1 MSQVSYQSFLD
12 GSTGMGA
19 PATFRPLTDD
29 DITTRKKNAGRE
41 LTVAISKKQSRWLR
55 EVDEISGR
63 GVDAGAIVRAMLD
76 VATHL
81 DVDWALMA
89 GGSSVRAA
97 VRQSLLV
104 REPTPSGPTPDA
116 P

>member
-1 MSQVSYQSFLD
+1 MSRVSYQSFLD
-12 GSTGMGA
+12 GGTGMGA
-19 PATFRPLTDD
+19 AATFRPLTDD
-29 DITTRKKNAGRE
+29 DVSTRKKNASRE
-41 LTVAISKKQSRWLR
+41 LTVAISKKQARWLR

-76 VATHL
+76 VVTHL
-81 DVDWALMA
+81 DVDWALIA

-97 VRQSLLV
+97 VRHSLLV
-104 REPTPSGPTPDA
+104 REPTTSGATPDA